1 MEMDDVEAFTAKNL
15 EDASFLQPRSAGLM
29 REQWRQPPEAT
40 SQRVDRD
47 VGMRGNSCFGVPGVL
62 KMIRVNTVN
71 HINMMTMIT
80 KCMGQAVK
88 VNGIPAKAVR
98 RIECCQVQNIQK
110 QKLSVR
116 LIHYRGVSS
125 ECSCGARDA
134 NLFDCD
140 GIAQHGNS

>member
-1 MEMDDVEAFTAKNL
+1 MDDVEMLTAKNL
-15 EDASFLQPRSAGLM
+15 KDASFLQPRSAGLM

-47 VGMRGNSCFGVPGVL
+47 VGMRDNSFFGVPGVL

-71 HINMMTMIT
+71 HLNMMTIVT

-98 RIECCQVQNIQK
+98 RIKCCQVQNIQK
-110 QKLSVR
+110 
-116 LIHYRGVSS
+116 
-125 ECSCGARDA
+125 
-134 NLFDCD
+134 
-140 GIAQHGNS
+140 